1 LPVFGL
7 HVPGVPDVP
16 ALRGDASLL
25 RCHRRCD
32 ILQVGSH
39 ALAHSDDLDFGKLHA
54 VAFMDVCFK
63 LRGCGSC
70 WKQSSLASEGDTS
83 EFAHHQTQR
92 EGEARRVER
101 DYNPPTCRIAVARNA
116 RTLAAYSTAPRDAFV
131 ENSSPLDAR
140 HRFSHPACS
149 LVFYGRWVTAGAYL
163 LEAANPR
170 HEHEWKIWKEAKLPE
185 GKILIGEQGTLAVT
199 GCSVAGRHR
208 DATIP
213 IHHSGLRA
221 TATS

>member
-1 LPVFGL
+1 MSFLV
-7 HVPGVPDVP
+7 
-16 ALRGDASLL
+16 R
-25 RCHRRCD
+25 D
-32 ILQVGSH
+32 ITTNLIQWSV
-39 ALAHSDDLDFGKLHA
+39 
-54 VAFMDVCFK
+54 VCQ
-63 LRGCGSC
+63 RHNYPR
-70 WKQSSLASEGDTS
+70 SSPY
-83 EFAHHQTQR
+83 
-92 EGEARRVER
+92 ARRPFSVER
-101 DYNPPTCRIAVARNA
+101 NTTYIYPARC
-116 RTLAAYSTAPRDAFV
+116 STRDAFV

-170 HEHEWKIWKEAKLPE
+170 HEHEWKIWKEAKLSE
-185 GKILIGEQGTLAVT
+185 GKILIGKQGTLAVT